1 MSSVGPVPATAFS
14 TVKPPAVVAVQPVAA
29 PAPQPAN
36 PPAELVS
43 RPAQSLV
50 QLSPAVLESA
60 QPANPRGAVAVVAEV
75 VGPSQRQAEYVDV
88 GGVIAGT
95 GFVAGLTGPTG
106 SR

>member
-1 MSSVGPVPATAFS
+1 MPSVGAVPATAFS
-14 TVKPPAVVAVQPVAA
+14 TVKPPAVAAAPPVAP
-29 PAPQPAN
+29 PAPPPAS

-60 QPANPRGAVAVVAEV
+60 QSQNPRGAVAVVAEV
-75 VGPSQRQAEYVDV
+75 VGPSQRQSEYVDV
-88 GGVIAGT
+88 GGIIAGT

-106 SR
+106 SG